1 MGIAMVMEIN
11 EEVTVAAGETV
22 AIKAVIRVAI
32 KVRVGIRATAVSQ
45 KIVFAGDVRLRLRF
59 RAFD

>member
-1 MGIAMVMEIN
+1 MGIAMVMEI
-11 EEVTVAAGETV
+11 EEVTVADGETV

-45 KIVFAGDVRLRLRF
+45 KIVFAGM
-59 RAFD
+59 FD

>member
-1 MGIAMVMEIN
+1 
-11 EEVTVAAGETV
+11 VAAGETV